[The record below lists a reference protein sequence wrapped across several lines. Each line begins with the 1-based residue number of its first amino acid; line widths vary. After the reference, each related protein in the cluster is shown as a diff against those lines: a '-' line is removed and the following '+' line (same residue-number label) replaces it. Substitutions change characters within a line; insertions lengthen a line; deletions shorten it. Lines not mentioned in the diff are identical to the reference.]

1 MTVVPEIGTLDAI
14 LHAQRQRSEVQN
26 YKVDGWLGLSGCR
39 DEAACGQARAADGAG
54 ILAAQLFDV
63 ASQTDAEST
72 LWDSSRI
79 DESASQLA
87 EALTTLVEVHTESQA
102 RVPETS
108 LSKRL
113 ALPTTT
119 TTLCMQ
125 CCEHCKMRCVDVCP
139 AERRREP

>member
-1 MTVVPEIGTLDAI
+1 MIPEIGTLDAI
-14 LHAQRQRSEVQN
+14 LRVQRQRSEVQN
-26 YKVDGWLGLSGCR
+26 YKVDGRLGLLGCR